1 MFFGI
6 FVLNRVSN
14 LLLFVLIRVSI
25 YQFLSWMGYLFL
37 DDKQQNS
44 LQALEINIDFRWL
57 WHWYQAQKAT
67 QFETATFNPCLR
79 HVYTTEKNGP
89 GPVKKVIRTH
99 NFYNKILE
107 FLQGHRRL
115 CRYPVG
121 ILNSLINLKK
131 AEHWNNEPFVY
142 CFRYCLVYSHLS
154 TVNSPLIPE
163 KNRVKTRTG

>member
-99 NFYNKILE
+99 NFYSKILE

-115 CRYPVG
+115 WPCE
-121 ILNSLINLKK
+121 NSSISLQKLWVRTTFL
-131 AEHWNNEPFVY
+131 AGPGPF
-142 CFRYCLVYSHLS
+142 FS
-154 TVNSPLIPE
+154 TV
-163 KNRVKTRTG
+163 